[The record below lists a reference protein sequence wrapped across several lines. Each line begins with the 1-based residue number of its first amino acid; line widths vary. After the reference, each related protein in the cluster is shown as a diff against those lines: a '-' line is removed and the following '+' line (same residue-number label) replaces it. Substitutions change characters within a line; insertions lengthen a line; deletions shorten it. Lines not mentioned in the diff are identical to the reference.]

1 MSEQRLLQGEISRV
15 ECKPLMLEYQRYL
28 NKMFKKNSG
37 KDIDKV
43 KFEFIQPHGENAK
56 DAYLIKVKS
65 KND

>member
-1 MSEQRLLQGEISRV
+1 
-15 ECKPLMLEYQRYL
+15 MLEYQRYL